1 MPIYNLLGTETKR
14 SRICPNACLLINY
27 WLYCSSLS
35 PACWVALAC
44 SFVAQWQSTRPREQS
59 VVGLSP
65 TLYDSS
71 YFLEEVFSFVCD
83 MRVSGPVNH
92 TQLTEVKVGAPLFG
106 SSNESCFVLYT
117 CWEYLCSLSVMW
129 TILRLAF
136 SRSSCDGKEFIM
148 TQYLLTKSRFILYV
162 WIILVYVVS
171 RLWVKE
177 DRKCQWNA

>member
-1 MPIYNLLGTETKR
+1 MKIPKNHHPKKYLLETKERVQHSTASTTYIMPIYNLLGTETKR

-71 YFLEEVFSFVCD
+71 YFLEEVFSFACD

-136 SRSSCDGKEFIM
+136 SRSSAIAGVWTWYC
-148 TQYLLTKSRFILYV
+148 TQ
-162 WIILVYVVS
+162 
-171 RLWVKE
+171 
-177 DRKCQWNA
+177 AH